1 MPRIENIGDN
11 VSEYCE
17 RTGEGSST
25 FDICTDCA
33 SHLETDPHVYDAILS
48 PYNGDP
54 EGDEGYEAGC
64 VHPDYDEEGYLCTF
78 CYKPLTSIDD

>member
-11 VSEYCE
+11 VTEYCE

-25 FDICTDCA
+25 FDICTGCA

-54 EGDEGYEAGC
+54 EGDGGYDEGC
-64 VHPDYDEEGYLCTF
+64 VHPDYDDEDYICEI
-78 CYKPLTSIDD
+78 CYKALTSIDD